1 MWAALRAR
9 SGNQPAQAGRAVP
22 APLGMELPAGCWD
35 STRAALR
42 QLEGRLRCSRCMN
55 ILKEPVCLG
64 KCEHVFCLAC
74 VGDCIGTECP
84 VCHTP
89 AWVQDVQIN
98 RQLDNMIQLCSK
110 LRHLLG
116 KDVTDSA
123 EDLFTSV
130 GPDHE
135 TRSKK
140 KQIKM
145 WFSPRSR
152 KIRCV
157 LNNSSLQKQNQLVT
171 NSGCINQ
178 GPSSTFD
185 FLPSPPQE
193 KPSKMTKEP
202 PSHRSKK
209 KLKKKSLADINK
221 VWGIEK
227 EKQKEGS
234 GIEGET
240 QDEFKEKTVTF
251 CSQSLVLC
259 SPEPHSTEETIGQ
272 EFVMETDLKD
282 GRESHLE
289 MDTQVK
295 PTEDKDS
302 SAQVNTM
309 NGFNTE
315 KPLPSENEITPL
327 KRGRQQ
333 SISPTISH
341 AKRLRRSDQRADT
354 HSVNQG
360 VCNPEVTAMSI
371 VKISPT
377 TEHGTPVHISSPAF
391 KLTGG
396 TLSKTRSSAIFQEI
410 NSPSLSK
417 TPSTP
422 FTSNTHNQ
430 METTHS
436 PSLLKKSPSNNTTT
450 KRNHR
455 GESLL
460 HVASIKG
467 DVSAVEHLLKN
478 GADPNVKDHA
488 GWTPL
493 HEACNHGHKKVV
505 KLLLQHRALVNTTG
519 YQNDSPL
526 HDAAKNGH
534 VSIVEL
540 LLSHGASRD
549 AVNIFGLRPVDY
561 AETEK
566 MKSVLMLPM
575 KNESYSFSQCSEQAS
590 PGRPREGPVA
600 LLGSSLN
607 SEQQKSLSKLAAVLK
622 ARKCVEFNS
631 TVTHVIIP
639 DDPMRSTIK
648 GMLAILA
655 GCWVLKFEWVKA
667 CLQSRIRE
675 QEEKYEIC
683 GGPRRGRLNQEQLL
697 PKLFD
702 GCYFYFLGTFNHHQK
717 SDLIELVKAAG
728 GQILV
733 RQPKPDS
740 DVTQTINTV
749 AYHAQPGS
757 DQSFCTQYVIYDVS
771 SKYNPDKI
779 RQGKV
784 WMAPS
789 SWLIDCVMSF
799 QLLPVTK

>member
-1 MWAALRAR
+1 
-9 SGNQPAQAGRAVP
+9 
-22 APLGMELPAGCWD
+22 
-35 STRAALR
+35 
-42 QLEGRLRCSRCMN
+42 MN

-110 LRHLLG
+110 LRHLL
-116 KDVTDSA
+116 DSA

-341 AKRLRRSDQRADT
+341 AKRLRRSDQR
-354 HSVNQG
+354 
-360 VCNPEVTAMSI
+360 VTAMSI

-460 HVASIKG
+460 HVASIKVG
-467 DVSAVEHLLKN
+467 LSYSSGLRQWFSGHFK
-478 GADPNVKDHA
+478 
-488 GWTPL
+488 TS

-549 AVNIFGLRPVDY
+549 ALASNVVNILKFCYRMEVFDQKILLVY
-561 AETEK
+561 
-566 MKSVLMLPM
+566 MKCQNR
-575 KNESYSFSQCSEQAS
+575 KIN
-590 PGRPREGPVA
+590 
-600 LLGSSLN
+600 
-607 SEQQKSLSKLAAVLK
+607 QKSKKGILPLAQAAYLK
-622 ARKCVEFNS
+622 KKNRV
-631 TVTHVIIP
+631 VH
-639 DDPMRSTIK
+639 
-648 GMLAILA
+648 
-655 GCWVLKFEWVKA
+655 
-667 CLQSRIRE
+667 
-675 QEEKYEIC
+675 
-683 GGPRRGRLNQEQLL
+683 LL
-697 PKLFD
+697 PKVSAFQEKTFTSWVLVAACMVFTTL
-702 GCYFYFLGTFNHHQK
+702 LGF
-717 SDLIELVKAAG
+717 
-728 GQILV
+728 
-733 RQPKPDS
+733 
-740 DVTQTINTV
+740 
-749 AYHAQPGS
+749 
-757 DQSFCTQYVIYDVS
+757 
-771 SKYNPDKI
+771 
-779 RQGKV
+779 
-784 WMAPS
+784 
-789 SWLIDCVMSF
+789 
-799 QLLPVTK
+799 

>member
-1 MWAALRAR
+1 
-9 SGNQPAQAGRAVP
+9 
-22 APLGMELPAGCWD
+22 
-35 STRAALR
+35 
-42 QLEGRLRCSRCMN
+42 MN

-116 KDVTDSA
+116 KDHILSLKQT
-123 EDLFTSV
+123 TSQKL
-130 GPDHE
+130 
-135 TRSKK
+135 SKK

-360 VCNPEVTAMSI
+360 VCNPEVTAMI
-371 VKISPT
+371 
-377 TEHGTPVHISSPAF
+377 HISSPAF

-549 AVNIFGLRPVDY
+549 A
-561 AETEK
+561 A
-566 MKSVLMLPM
+566 
-575 KNESYSFSQCSEQAS
+575 NE
-590 PGRPREGPVA
+590 GIRDT
-600 LLGSSLN
+600 
-607 SEQQKSLSKLAAVLK
+607 
-622 ARKCVEFNS
+622 S
-631 TVTHVIIP
+631 TVTEGQTEWGITVSEVETKLERLNGAKSGGP
-639 DDPMRSTIK
+639 DDLHPRILK
-648 GMLAILA
+648 ELAREIAGPLAIIFNESVNSGVVPLDWRIA
-655 GCWVLKFEWVKA
+655 NVVPIFKKGKKSDPGNYRPVSLTSVVCKVLEKILKEKLVEDLEVNGKCDKLQHGFMKGRSCQMNLISFFEKVTDLLDKGNA
-667 CLQSRIRE
+667 VDLIYLQKEE
-675 QEEKYEIC
+675 QE
-683 GGPRRGRLNQEQLL
+683 
-697 PKLFD
+697 
-702 GCYFYFLGTFNHHQK
+702 
-717 SDLIELVKAAG
+717 DLWHL
-728 GQILV
+728 
-733 RQPKPDS
+733 RD
-740 DVTQTINTV
+740 
-749 AYHAQPGS
+749 
-757 DQSFCTQYVIYDVS
+757 
-771 SKYNPDKI
+771 
-779 RQGKV
+779 
-784 WMAPS
+784 
-789 SWLIDCVMSF
+789 
-799 QLLPVTK
+799 

>member
-1 MWAALRAR
+1 MTC
-9 SGNQPAQAGRAVP
+9 VY
-22 APLGMELPAGCWD
+22 
-35 STRAALR
+35 
-42 QLEGRLRCSRCMN
+42 
-55 ILKEPVCLG
+55 ICLT
-64 KCEHVFCLAC
+64 FRAC
-74 VGDCIGTECP
+74 VGDSIGTECP

-89 AWVQDVQIN
+89 AWAQDVQIN
-98 RQLDNMIQLCSK
+98 RQLDNMVQLCSK

-116 KDVTDSA
+116 KDFTDSA
-123 EDLFTSV
+123 EDLFTSI
-130 GPDHE
+130 DSEHE

-140 KQIKM
+140 RQIKM

-157 LNNSSLQKQNQLVT
+157 LNNSSFQKQNQLVT
-171 NSGCINQ
+171 DSGSIQQ

-185 FLPSPPQE
+185 FVPSPPQE
-193 KPSKMTKEP
+193 KPSKTIKQP
-202 PSHRSKK
+202 PRRSKK
-209 KLKKKSLADINK
+209 KLKKKSLVDINQ

-227 EKQKEGS
+227 EKQKKGS
-234 GIEGET
+234 GAEEET

-251 CSQSLVLC
+251 CSQPLVIC
-259 SPEPHSTEETIGQ
+259 SPEPNSIEEVTGQ
-272 EFVMETDLKD
+272 EFVTETYGKN
-282 GRESHLE
+282 GSESHLE
-289 MDTQVK
+289 MAIEVK
-295 PTEDKDS
+295 STENKDNS
-302 SAQVNTM
+302 KVTCFAQVNTM
-309 NGFNTE
+309 NDFNTE
-315 KPLPSENEITPL
+315 KSLPSENETTPL

-333 SISPTISH
+333 SLLPAITHS
-341 AKRLRRSDQRADT
+341 KRLRRSGRSADT
-354 HSVNQG
+354 HSVSPG
-360 VCNPEVTAMSI
+360 VGSLQLPQDCT
-371 VKISPT
+371 VKISPA
-377 TEHGTPVHISSPAF
+377 TERGSPVQISTPAS
-391 KLTGG
+391 KLTGV
-396 TLSKTRSSAIFQEI
+396 TLSETRSSAIFQEI
-410 NSPSLSK
+410 NSPSCPK

-422 FTSNTHNQ
+422 FTSNTHNY

-436 PSLLKKSPSNNTTT
+436 PSLLKKSPGGNTAT

-455 GESLL
+455 GETLL

-467 DVSAVEHLLKN
+467 DVSAVECLLKN

-493 HEACNHGHKKVV
+493 HEACNQGHEKVV
-505 KLLLQHRALVNTTG
+505 ELLLQHRALVNTTG

-566 MKSVLMLPM
+566 MKSVLMVPM
-575 KNESYSFSQCSEQAS
+575 KNESYSFSQSS
-590 PGRPREGPVA
+590 PSHPREGPVV
-600 LLGSSLN
+600 LLGNSLN
-607 SEQQKSLSKLAAVLK
+607 SEQQKSLNKLTAVLK
-622 ARKCVEFNS
+622 ARKCIEFNS
-631 TVTHVIIP
+631 TVTHFIVP
-639 DDPMRSTIK
+639 NDPVRSTIK
-648 GMLAILA
+648 CMLAILT
-655 GCWVLKFEWVKA
+655 GCWVLKYEWVKA
-667 CLQSRIRE
+667 CLQSGVRE
-675 QEEKYEIC
+675 QEENYEIC

-717 SDLIELVKAAG
+717 DELMELVKAAG
-728 GQILV
+728 GKILI

-749 AYHAQPGS
+749 AYHAEPGS

-771 SKYNPDKI
+771 SKYKPDKI

-784 WMAPS
+784 WTAPS
-789 SWLIDCVMSF
+789 SWLIDSVMSF